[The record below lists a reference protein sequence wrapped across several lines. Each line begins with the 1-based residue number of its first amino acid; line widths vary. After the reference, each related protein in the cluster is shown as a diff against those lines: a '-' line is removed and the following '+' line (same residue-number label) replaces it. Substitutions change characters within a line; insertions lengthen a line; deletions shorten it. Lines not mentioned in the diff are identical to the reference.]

1 MLNDLIYAVVSAG
14 THKTIGQF
22 KWDLSFQF
30 EQHFDDDQRINHRL
44 QAVLHGGIGPQPVI
58 DSLVVVEVLLE
69 LETQVPFELPDSL
82 VRAGGYDSVDE
93 EIGRASRRATG

>member
-44 QAVLHGGIGPQPVI
+44 RADPPVQHGLHRA
-58 DSLVVVEVLLE
+58 LLRKKS
-69 LETQVPFELPDSL
+69 PD
-82 VRAGGYDSVDE
+82 
-93 EIGRASRRATG
+93 